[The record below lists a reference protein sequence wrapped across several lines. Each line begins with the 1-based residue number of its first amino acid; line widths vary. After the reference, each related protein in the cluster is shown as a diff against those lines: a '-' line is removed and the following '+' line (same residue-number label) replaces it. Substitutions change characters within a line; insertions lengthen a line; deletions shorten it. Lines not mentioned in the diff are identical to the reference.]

1 VTNVMTDGCR
11 MGGQSNLMIAKLGN
25 HDTY

>member
-1 VTNVMTDGCR
+1 VTNVMTDECR
-11 MGGQSNLMIAKLGN
+11 MGGQTNLMIAKLRN